1 MGMLEVHDGRGRVN
15 FVPIT
20 PAKPL
25 LFGSDAKCDIVLHG
39 DGVQPIHGRLRWKE
53 TKYKVDATPE
63 AKFVE
68 VNGRK
73 AVSATIR
80 LGDEIRIGPAVI
92 YLTESDEAAAAATN
106 PAAAPAAKPGK
117 AAAGRKPTPAAR
129 DWAGGMEMAP
139 PSREVPA
146 TFEEVGDLTGS
157 QPAPAA
163 AAAAAQPAGKRPG
176 RIKRFFKELLTSES
190 APGQEKIATSP
201 LVVLLVCS
209 LVVLLA
215 LSFGLYRFIHRAQVE
230 AQYDSAMKA
239 FEDADYRNCI
249 ADFDVFIKG
258 NPDDPRINKART
270 LQAIAKVSQYGTG
283 PNPNW
288 ANTLGEAQVMVKE
301 VGKLPEYRD
310 QSVYL
315 AELVLKA
322 AEGLADRAKSST
334 DPKVLAEAEAAGKLH
349 LQIAGKSGRDYQGRS
364 RFPEKLAVARD
375 AVDKARARTEA
386 LAAMDNAVKAKS
398 AGGVYQARDALSM
411 KYPDLAKD
419 RVVVQKLTSA
429 NDLLRQSVTLVDKRH
444 GADTSPRQE
453 PLGPPTSLVLRLNPG
468 AGAARPSATTPVVY
482 ALAQGIA
489 FGLDGLTGK
498 PLWQFPV
505 GLSSPFPPV
514 ALRGDEPS
522 AVFVDARHQ
531 ELVRLDG
538 RTGKLL
544 WRLEL
549 GERVKAPP
557 LVAGN
562 QLVLPTPT
570 GRLLLINVANGELQ
584 GSLNLG
590 RPLAVTPVTDEN
602 GQYFYVL
609 ADSAVLF
616 IISREQKACVAV
628 EYIGHTEGSVPCPP
642 ARVGRYLFVPER
654 AGKDTC
660 RWVVLVLEEEGK
672 HARLA
677 QQVKIEGWIWDTP
690 AASQSVIWATG
701 DRSGIA
707 AYAIGPYNQADPIKR
722 IAGLAYEAASSG
734 PAFARVKG
742 ERELWLSSGLS
753 GRYDLDPDKG
763 TIKAAW
769 TLREAGPALAPIQAT
784 EKLAVLTHQYPEGP
798 GVALWAVN
806 PTDGKVAWRTVLGVP
821 WPVEPAPAADGQGLA
836 TLTATGKPAT
846 LTKAQL
852 AKGGFVE
859 QPLPKPG
866 EFSLPPGPLR
876 RIEGGGVTVLV
887 PAGDAAY
894 LLVREGA
901 GDFRRLDLPAPLDAP
916 PIFLGSDLVIPA
928 SGGRAFLIDPKT
940 GGPRAE
946 PFLAVFDK
954 ANPARWKA
962 PARVGDDAVALADE
976 SGKVR
981 RLTRKETGAEGSGP
995 RLVAADEIGLGTPL
1009 AADPAAVGEAVILVT
1024 TDRKVHARSARDLS
1038 PMGKTDL
1045 TAPLALGPV
1054 AVGEQVYVADAAGTI
1069 LAFGPDGVRRWG
1081 VKLGDAPPPVGP
1093 PILRGDSALFVDR
1106 DGGFHRLSVADG
1118 TPVANPVPLD
1128 VLPSGPPQAAGE
1140 DIYLPVAPGSIR
1152 PLDASATE
1160 VAKP

>member
-1 MGMLEVHDGRGRVN
+1 MA
-15 FVPIT
+15 IT

-39 DGVQPIHGRLRWKE
+39 EGVRPIHGRLRWKE

-80 LGDEIRIGPAVI
+80 VGDEIRIGPAVI
-92 YLTESDEAAAAATN
+92 YLTESDEAAAAPN
-106 PAAAPAAKPGK
+106 PAAPAPAKPGK
-117 AAAGRKPTPAAR
+117 AAPPRTQAPAAK

-146 TFEEVGDLTGS
+146 SFEEVGDLTGS
-157 QPAPAA
+157 KPAPAA
-163 AAAAAQPAGKRPG
+163 AATAAQPGGKRPG
-176 RIKRFFKELLTSES
+176 RIKRFFKELLTSEQ

-201 LVVLLVCS
+201 LVVLLGCA

-258 NPDDPRINKART
+258 NPDDPRIRKAKV
-270 LQAIAKVSQYGTG
+270 LQAAAKVRQYGTG

-288 ANTLGEAQVMVKE
+288 SNTINEAQAMVKD
-301 VGKLPEYRD
+301 VGKFPEYRD
-310 QSVYL
+310 ESVYL

-349 LQIAGKSGRDYQGRS
+349 LLIAGKPGRDYQGRS

-375 AVDKARARTEA
+375 AVEKARTRTEA
-386 LAAMDNAVKAKS
+386 LAAMEKAVKAKS
-398 AGGVYQARDALSM
+398 ASGVYTARDALTM

-429 NDLLRQSVTLVDKRH
+429 NDLLRQSVTVDDKRH
-444 GADTSPRQE
+444 GADTAPRQE

-468 AGAARPSATTPVVY
+468 AGSARPASTTPVVY
-482 ALAQGIA
+482 ALAQGLA

-514 ALRGDEPS
+514 PLRGDEPT

-531 ELVRLDG
+531 ELVRIDG

-549 GERVKAPP
+549 GERVKTPP

-562 QLVLPTPT
+562 QLVLPTPS

-584 GSLNLG
+584 GALNLG
-590 RPLAVTPVTDEN
+590 RPLAVSPVTDEN

-609 ADSAVLF
+609 ADSAVLYV
-616 IISREQKACVAV
+616 ISREQKACVAV
-628 EYIGHTEGSVPCPP
+628 EYIGHTEGSVTSPP
-642 ARVGRYLFVPER
+642 ARVGRYLIVPER
-654 AGKDTC
+654 SSKDAG
-660 RWVVLVLEEEGK
+660 RWVVLILEEDGK

-677 QQVKIEGWIWDTP
+677 QQVDLKGWSWDTP

-701 DRSGIA
+701 DRAGIA
-707 AYAIGPYNQADPIKR
+707 AYAIGAYNQAAPIKR
-722 IAGLAYEAASSG
+722 IAGLAYEAESSG

-784 EKLAVLTHQYPEGP
+784 EKLAVLTHQYPDGP

-806 PTDGKVAWRTVLGVP
+806 PADGKVAWRTVLGVP
-821 WPVEPAPAADGQGLA
+821 WPVDPASAADGQGLA
-836 TLTATGKPAT
+836 TLAASGKPVT

-852 AKGGFVE
+852 AKGGFIE

-866 EFSLPPGPLR
+866 EFALPPGPLR
-876 RIEGGGVTVLV
+876 RIEEGGVTVLV

-894 LLVREGA
+894 VLIREGA
-901 GDFRRLDLPAPLDAP
+901 GDFRRLDLPAPLDATP
-916 PIFLGSDLVIPA
+916 MFLGADLVIPA

-962 PARVGDDAVALADE
+962 PARLGDDAVALADE

-995 RLVAADEIGLGTPL
+995 RLVAADEIGLGAPL
-1009 AADPAAVGEAVILVT
+1009 AADPAAVGEALLLVT
-1024 TDRKVHARSARDLS
+1024 TDKKVHARSARDLS
-1038 PMGKTDL
+1038 PMGKDRPGRPPGAGPRRRGGTGL
-1045 TAPLALGPV
+1045 RRRRRRFHPGLRPRRPEALEGQP
-1054 AVGEQVYVADAAGTI
+1054 
-1069 LAFGPDGVRRWG
+1069 GVRPAGRPADPPRRRRP
-1081 VKLGDAPPPVGP
+1081 VRRPRRRAPPPLGGRRYPRGQPGP
-1093 PILRGDSALFVDR
+1093 AGRPPLRAARGGRRRHLPPRRPRLDPPAGRLGDRGRQALR
-1106 DGGFHRLSVADG
+1106 RRR
-1118 TPVANPVPLD
+1118 
-1128 VLPSGPPQAAGE
+1128 QA
-1140 DIYLPVAPGSIR
+1140 P
-1152 PLDASATE
+1152 
-1160 VAKP
+1160 